1 MNIFLDLFLTFFKI
15 GAFTFG
21 GGYAM
26 YPIFQRELNEKKK
39 WITEEELIDCY
50 AMGQCTP
57 GVIAVNTASFVGF
70 KTRGVLGAIASTLGM
85 ITPSVIIITIIAALI
100 GSFSDNEIV
109 ASALSGI
116 RVAVC
121 GMVIVTIWR
130 LIKKNIVD
138 IFSAIIAIATF
149 LVIII
154 LDISTVYAVIA
165 SAVVGIII
173 SAIRKKNKK
182 GGENK

>member
-1 MNIFLDLFLTFFKI
+1 MNIYLDLFLTFLKI

-26 YPIFQRELNEKKK
+26 FPIFLRELSEKRN
-39 WITEEELIDCY
+39 WISEEELVDCY
-50 AMGQCTP
+50 AIGQCTP

-70 KTRGVLGAIASTLGM
+70 KTKGTLGAIVSTLGM
-85 ITPSVIIITIIAALI
+85 ITPSIIIITLIAALI
-100 GSFSDNEIV
+100 GNFSDNPIV

-121 GMVIVTIWR
+121 GMVIVTIYR

-138 IFSAIIAIATF
+138 VISALIALATF
-149 LVIII
+149 FVIVIF
-154 LDISTVYAVIA
+154 DISTVCAVVA
-165 SAVVGIII
+165 SAVIGIIV
-173 SAIRKKNKK
+173 SSIRKKTKK
-182 GGENK
+182 DGENK

>member
-26 YPIFQRELNEKKK
+26 FPAFKRELSEKRN
-39 WITEEELIDCY
+39 WVTEEDLMDCY
-50 AMGQCTP
+50 AIGQCTP

-70 KTRGVLGAIASTLGM
+70 KTKGVLGAIFSTLGM
-85 ITPSVIIITIIAALI
+85 ITPSLIIITLIAAVV
-100 GSFSDNEIV
+100 GNFSDNPIV
-109 ASALSGI
+109 ASALEGI

-121 GMVIVTIWR
+121 GMVVVTIYQ

-138 IFSAIIAIATF
+138 IFSAIIALATF
-149 LVIII
+149 FVIVIF
-154 LDISTVYAVIA
+154 DVSTVYAVIA
-165 SAVVGIII
+165 SAVIGIIV
-173 SAIRKKNKK
+173 SAIRKKTKK

>member
-1 MNIFLDLFLTFFKI
+1 
-15 GAFTFG
+15 
-21 GGYAM
+21 M

>member
-1 MNIFLDLFLTFFKI
+1 MKIIFDLFFTFFKI

-26 YPIFQRELNEKKK
+26 FPVFLKELSEKRK
-39 WITEEELIDCY
+39 WITEEELMDCY
-50 AMGQCTP
+50 AIGQCTP

-70 KTRGVLGAIASTLGM
+70 KTRGVLGAVFSTLGM
-85 ITPSVIIITIIAALI
+85 ITPSVIIITLIAALI
-100 GSFSDNEIV
+100 GSFSDNTVV

-121 GMVIVTIWR
+121 GMVVVTICR

-138 IFSAIIAIATF
+138 IFSAIIAIVTF
-149 LVIII
+149 FVIVIF
-154 LDISTVYAVIA
+154 DISSVYAVIV

-173 SAIRKKNKK
+173 SAVRKRIKE
-182 GGENK
+182 GGGSK

>member
-1 MNIFLDLFLTFFKI
+1 MNIYLDLFLTFFKI

-26 YPIFQRELNEKKK
+26 FPIFQRELSEKRN
-39 WITEEELIDCY
+39 WVTEEDLVDCY
-50 AMGQCTP
+50 ALGQCTP

-70 KTRGVLGAIASTLGM
+70 KTKGVLGAIVATLGM
-85 ITPSVIIITIIAALI
+85 IAPSIIIITIIAALI
-100 GSFSDNEIV
+100 GNFSDNKIV

-121 GMVIVTIWR
+121 GMVVVTIYR

-138 IFSAIIAIATF
+138 IFSAIIALATF
-149 LVIII
+149 FVIVIFNV
-154 LDISTVYAVIA
+154 STVYAVIA

-173 SAIRKKNKK
+173 SAIRKKIKK